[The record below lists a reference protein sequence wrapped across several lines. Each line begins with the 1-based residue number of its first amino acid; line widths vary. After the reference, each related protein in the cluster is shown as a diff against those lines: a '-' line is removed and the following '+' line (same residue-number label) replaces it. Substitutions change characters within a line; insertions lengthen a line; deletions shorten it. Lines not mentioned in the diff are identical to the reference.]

1 MIFTAVLLQVDSSVR
16 SFLGGCNWAEEVKV
30 NFLSEGFLLT
40 VKRVLGGQTFSL
52 SDKET
57 EKKKKDNDR
66 RGISA

>member
-1 MIFTAVLLQVDSSVR
+1 M
-16 SFLGGCNWAEEVKV
+16 KV